1 MGRGSLG
8 YHYIT
13 GRRNHSYSI
22 RVEQLAIPLTYLTE
36 LKLEIALLIKNLN
49 SVIVGVSHDYL
60 IIIGYSNTTR
70 LSELT
75 LKNSELSKLAMVN
88 HLLTPNLGLWWIYNR
103 GRRNWCCQGRRL
115 AIIANGYGICR

>member
-13 GRRNHSYSI
+13 SRRNHSYSI

-49 SVIVGVSHDYL
+49 SVIG
-60 IIIGYSNTTR
+60 
-70 LSELT
+70 LSPRIAPRQRFH
-75 LKNSELSKLAMVN
+75 LKN
-88 HLLTPNLGLWWIYNR
+88 
-103 GRRNWCCQGRRL
+103 
-115 AIIANGYGICR
+115 